1 MLNFRK
7 TYLLAEFWPPV
18 YFKPFLGI
26 IWLFLCLAGL
36 FWVNPTISGLFCVNR
51 SGFPFSRP
59 AFPPLSGCL
68 ASLLTTP
75 SSPPSSRTLPAPML
89 AVSTRWG
96 WGAGEK
102 KTFKTLSG
110 GEKTFKNFRWTLSSQ
125 WWLLVRRY
133 LNRTEIQISTQRSP
147 YFRQACLAHHQIVIW
162 ICIWLYLTSSTNLQM
177 VRQQCCL
184 I

>member
-18 YFKPFLGI
+18 YFLGI

-102 KTFKTLSG
+102 KLLKTSG
-110 GEKTFKNFRWTLSSQ
+110 GLWVLSDGCWSGGIWTEQKSKYQHRDHLILDKPA
-125 WWLLVRRY
+125 WLIIRL
-133 LNRTEIQISTQRSP
+133 LFGFASD
-147 YFRQACLAHHQIVIW
+147 
-162 ICIWLYLTSSTNLQM
+162 CIWQVQPIYKWWDSNA
-177 VRQQCCL
+177 V
-184 I
+184 

>member
-1 MLNFRK
+1 MLCPFKFSKVAVLGEGGVYFKGCNISPRTLLKHSENLEKRISGHLSNIIGNLLTWNFRK

-18 YFKPFLGI
+18 YFLGI

-51 SGFPFSRP
+51 TGFPFSRP

-102 KTFKTLSG
+102 
-110 GEKTFKNFRWTLSSQ
+110 NF
-125 WWLLVRRY
+125 
-133 LNRTEIQISTQRSP
+133 
-147 YFRQACLAHHQIVIW
+147 
-162 ICIWLYLTSSTNLQM
+162 
-177 VRQQCCL
+177 
-184 I
+184 